1 MNTNYHGLQITVE
14 KRMSHHFGVKGFY
27 TFSKAITGATLENN
41 TVNGGAE
48 DFRNLALDRGRSDF
62 DRRHVSVTSVIW
74 DLSYFGK
81 RNRFLNTVVNG
92 WQLSGIITLQ
102 SGLPFNVTTGTDV
115 NLDGNNND
123 RANLVGNPFLD
134 PNRSRAA
141 VTAAWFNTA
150 CVWGSSSRHGRQYA
164 TESAD
169 RTGKQ
174 ERGPRARAHFQDTRA
189 YKSPGAW

>member
-1 MNTNYHGLQITVE
+1 MNNRRPIDTDILSTIYSVESVMNTTYHGLQITVE
-14 KRMSHHFGVKGFY
+14 KRMGHHFGVKGFY
-27 TFSKAITGATLENN
+27 TFSKAIEDVTLDNN

-48 DFRNLALDRGRSDF
+48 DYRNLALDRGRSDF

-74 DLSYFGK
+74 DLGYFGK
-81 RNRFLNTVVNG
+81 YQSRSCRAVING
-92 WQLSGIITLQ
+92 WQLSSIITLQ

-134 PNRSRAA
+134 PNRSRSD

-150 CVWGSSSRHGRQYA
+150 AFAVPPAGTDGNTHGI
-164 TESAD
+164 
-169 RTGKQ
+169 
-174 ERGPRARAHFQDTRA
+174 
-189 YKSPGAW
+189 